1 MKNYHLLSTK
11 VYLLLH
17 YIHNITK
24 LQKHLSIVKI
34 FICMYLASHLHNVS
48 KMNLII
54 KSQINER
61 RQIPLKGRFEGRF
74 NEGKSE
80 DGRFNEGR
88 FDNGRFNEGRFDE
101 GRFDEGRFDEGRLYN
116 GRLDDWRF
124 SKGKFDIGRFDVG

>member
-54 KSQINER
+54 KYVAKFLSKEDSKEDSTKENLKTEDSMKEDSMKEDSMNEDSM
-61 RQIPLKGRFEGRF
+61 K
-74 NEGKSE
+74 E
-80 DGRFNEGR
+80 D
-88 FDNGRFNEGRFDE
+88 
-101 GRFDEGRFDEGRLYN
+101 
-116 GRLDDWRF
+116 
-124 SKGKFDIGRFDVG
+124 

>member
-54 KSQINER
+54 KYVAKFLSKEDSKEDSTKENLKMEIQRGKIRWRKIRWTKIRWRKIR
-61 RQIPLKGRFEGRF
+61 RLKIQRR
-74 NEGKSE
+74 KIRHRKIWRWKIQKE
-80 DGRFNEGR
+80 D
-88 FDNGRFNEGRFDE
+88 
-101 GRFDEGRFDEGRLYN
+101 L
-116 GRLDDWRF
+116 
-124 SKGKFDIGRFDVG
+124 KADVNNMLW

>member
-88 FDNGRFNEGRFDE
+88 FDDGRFDE
-101 GRFDEGRFDEGRLYN
+101 GRFDEGKLYD

-124 SKGKFDIGRFDVG
+124 SEGKFDIGRFDVG

>member
-88 FDNGRFNEGRFDE
+88 FDD
-101 GRFDEGRFDEGRLYN
+101 GRFDEGRFDEGRLDD
-116 GRLDDWRF
+116 GRLDDGRF
-124 SKGKFDIGRFDVG
+124 SEGKFDIGRFDVGRFKRKI

>member
-61 RQIPLKGRFEGRF
+61 RQIPLKGRFERRF

-80 DGRFNEGR
+80 DGNSTREDSMKEDSMNE
-88 FDNGRFNEGRFDE
+88 DSMKED
-101 GRFDEGRFDEGRLYN
+101 
-116 GRLDDWRF
+116 
-124 SKGKFDIGRFDVG
+124 

>member
-54 KSQINER
+54 KSQINEG

-88 FDNGRFNEGRFDE
+88 FDD
-101 GRFDEGRFDEGRLYN
+101 GRFDEGRFDEGRLDDW
-116 GRLDDWRF
+116 RLDDWRF
-124 SKGKFDIGRFDVG
+124 SEGKFDIGRFDVGRFKRKI

>member
-88 FDNGRFNEGRFDE
+88 FDD

-116 GRLDDWRF
+116 GRLDD
-124 SKGKFDIGRFDVG
+124 